1 MKVSE
6 SYFDEIIDFRGQW
19 DMPSKCGIKRISK
32 GEKHAVVITELYQ
45 DNPGS
50 SITSVAASLANQI
63 CERYSI
69 KHQDLIY
76 IECNPSMSSKL
87 SFYDEEFYLVSFE
100 IQDGK
105 FINPVW
111 KLLSKQ
117 ESKEYIMS

>member
-19 DMPSKCGIKRISK
+19 DMPSKCGIKRVSK
-32 GEKHAVVITELYQ
+32 GERQIVVITELYQ

-76 IECNPSMSSKL
+76 IECNPNMSSKL
-87 SFYDEEFYLVSFE
+87 SFYDEEFYHVSFE
-100 IQDGK
+100 LRDGL
-105 FINPVW
+105 FVNPTW
-111 KLLSKQ
+111 KLLTKE
-117 ESKEYIMS
+117 ESKSYIMI

>member
-6 SYFDEIIDFRGQW
+6 NYFDEIIDFRGQW
-19 DMPSKCGIKRISK
+19 DMPSKCGIKRVSK
-32 GEKHAVVITELYQ
+32 GGQQVVVITELYQ

-76 IECNPSMSSKL
+76 IECNPNMSSKL
-87 SFYDEEFYLVSFE
+87 SFYDEEFYRVSFE
-100 IQDGK
+100 LRDDQ
-105 FINPVW
+105 FVNPTW
-111 KLLSKQ
+111 KLLTRE
-117 ESKEYIMS
+117 ESKSYIMI

>member
-32 GEKHAVVITELYQ
+32 GVQQVVIITELYQ

-76 IECNPSMSSKL
+76 IECNPNMSSKL

-105 FINPVW
+105 FINPAW
-111 KLLSKQ
+111 RLLSKA